1 MKRLCLL
8 CSLTLIVICK
18 FVSLTGAKVPE
29 TAKIALA
36 SNRDGNWDI
45 YLMNPDGSEVINLTQ
60 HPATDYYPVWSP
72 TGAQLLFVSFRD
84 GPASLYL
91 MDADG
96 ANVRRVSDQILTRL
110 RAAWAPDGGGIAY
123 MRLDELYIATIDGKA
138 ITHLATIDGKH
149 TGDLAWSPDGTEIAF
164 RVFKDAGAQKGYE
177 LRIFDLQTR
186 KEKTIFADVEIYP
199 EKRGPAWAPSGDKLA
214 LSSYQMPPRQKIG
227 ENIFVINADDIFD
240 WREQETIY
248 VINRDGSELQ
258 RIVPEKGSKSTYPAW
273 SPHGDEIIY
282 QQKIQELTQLFK
294 INVTG
299 GDPIQLTDV
308 GNNAVANWFDPGAL
322 PVQPNAK
329 LLTTLWGTLKQK

>member
-8 CSLTLIVICK
+8 CSLTLIVMCK
-18 FVSLTGAKVPE
+18 SVSLTGAKVPE
-29 TAKIALA
+29 AAKIALA

-45 YLMNPDGSEVINLTQ
+45 YLMNPDGSEVVNLTQ
-60 HPATDYYPVWSP
+60 HPASDFYPVWSP
-72 TGAQLLFVSFRD
+72 TGEHLLFVSNRD
-84 GPASLYL
+84 GPSSLYL

-96 ANVRRVSDQILTRL
+96 ANIRRVSDQILTRL
-110 RAAWAPDGGGIAY
+110 RAAWAPDGEGIAY
-123 MRLDELYIATIDGKA
+123 MRLDELYIVTIDGKA
-138 ITHLATIDGKH
+138 ITHLAKIDGKH

-164 RVFKDAGAQKGYE
+164 RVFKNAGGEKGYE

-186 KEKTIFADVEIYP
+186 KEKAILADVEKYP
-199 EKRGPAWAPSGDKLA
+199 EKMAPAWAPSGDKLA
-214 LSSYQMPPRQKIG
+214 LSLYQRPLGKNIG
-227 ENIFVINADDIFD
+227 ENVFVIDADDIFD

-258 RIVPEKGSKSTYPAW
+258 QIVPEKGSKSTYPAW

-282 QQKIQELTQLFK
+282 QQKVTGLTQLFK

-308 GNNAVANWFDPGAL
+308 GDNAVANWFDPGTL

-329 LLTTLWGTLKQK
+329 LLTTLWRTLK

>member
-8 CSLTLIVICK
+8 CSLTLIVMYK
-18 FVSLTGAKVPE
+18 SVSLTGAKVPE

-45 YLMNPDGSEVINLTQ
+45 YLMNPDGSEVVNLTQ

-72 TGAQLLFVSFRD
+72 TGEQLLFVSNRD
-84 GPASLYL
+84 GPSSLYL

-96 ANVRRVSDQILTRL
+96 ANIRRVSDQILTRL
-110 RAAWAPDGGGIAY
+110 RGAWAPDGGGIAY

-138 ITHLATIDGKH
+138 ITQLATIDGKH
-149 TGDLAWSPDGTEIAF
+149 TGDLAWSPDGTEIVF
-164 RVFKDAGAQKGYE
+164 RVFKDAGGEKGYE

-186 KEKTIFADVEIYP
+186 KEKTFLADVKKYP
-199 EKRGPAWAPSGDKLA
+199 EKNGPAWAPSGDKIA
-214 LSSYQMPPRQKIG
+214 LSLYQQPIG
-227 ENIFVINADDIFD
+227 ENIGENVFVIDADDIFD
-240 WREQETIY
+240 WREKETIY

-258 RIVPEKGSKSTYPAW
+258 RIVPKKGSKSTYPAW
-273 SPHGDEIIY
+273 SPHGDTIIY
-282 QQKIQELTQLFK
+282 QQKIQGLTQLFK

-308 GNNAVANWFDPGAL
+308 GDNAVANWFDPGVL

-329 LLTTLWGTLKQK
+329 LLTTLWGTLK